1 MVKTI
6 KLNKDVYDKVKQIS
20 METGMPMTQV
30 INMLCNQWGKDVKI
44 N

>member
-6 KLNKDVYDKVKQIS
+6 KLNKAVYDKVKQIS
-20 METGMPMTQV
+20 TETGMPMTQV
-30 INMLCNQWGKDVKI
+30 INMLCNKWNKDAKT